1 MASFAPM
8 TLLEQLS
15 LLTTESVNPATAAID
30 RADARQLAELLHAE
44 DRLVAQAVETQLS
57 KIAAAIDAVAHA
69 LGHGGRLI
77 YVGAGT
83 SGRLGIL
90 DASEMPPTY
99 GTPPEL
105 VQGIIAGG
113 PDAVFRSVEGA
124 EDSPEEGAR
133 ALEAAKVGPADIV
146 CGVTASGRTPFVL
159 GALRYAREQ
168 ASRTILVSTN
178 PREVVTELCPEAEIL
193 ICPVVGPEPIAGSTR
208 MKSGTAQK
216 MVLNMI
222 TTGAMVRL
230 GKTYGNVMVD
240 VQLTN
245 EKLRQR
251 ARRTVMSICGVDA
264 DTADVLLAA
273 SNGHVKTALVMH
285 AGRCSREEAEKRLA
299 NAHGIVRIAM
309 ENHT

>member
-1 MASFAPM
+1 M

-30 RADARQLAELLHAE
+30 RANARQIAEMLHAE
-44 DRLVAQAVETQLS
+44 DLLVAQAVGTQLS
-57 KIAAAIDAVAHA
+57 HIAEAIELVAHA

-113 PDAVFRSVEGA
+113 RDAVFRSVEGA
-124 EDSPEEGAR
+124 EDSAEEGAR
-133 ALEAAKVGPADIV
+133 ALEAVCVGSADVV
-146 CGVTASGRTPFVL
+146 CGITASGRTPFVL
-159 GALRYAREQ
+159 GALRYARQ
-168 ASRTILVSTN
+168 QSSRTILVSTN
-178 PREVVTELCPEAEIL
+178 PSEVVAELSPEAEIL

-230 GKTYGNVMVD
+230 GKTFGNVMVD

-264 DTADVLLAA
+264 ETANDLLTA

-285 AGRCSREEAEKRLA
+285 ASACSREEAEERLA
-299 NAHGIVRIAM
+299 DAHGIVRIAM

>member
-1 MASFAPM
+1 M

-15 LLTTESVNPATAAID
+15 LLTTEDVNPQTAAID
-30 RADARQLAELLHAE
+30 NAPARQIVQMLHEQDA
-44 DRLVAQAVETQLS
+44 LVASAVGTQLDEIAKAVEMATQAFRS
-57 KIAAAIDAVAHA
+57 
-69 LGHGGRLI
+69 GGRLV

-99 GTPPEL
+99 GTSPEM

-113 PDAVFRSVEGA
+113 REAVFRSVEGA
-124 EDSPEEGAR
+124 EDSASEGAR
-133 ALEAAKVGPADIV
+133 SIDDLEAGPKDLI
-146 CGVTASGRTPFVL
+146 CGITASGRTPFVL
-159 GALRYAREQ
+159 GAVRRARERGAQ
-168 ASRTILVSTN
+168 TILVSTN
-178 PREVVTELCPEAEIL
+178 PREVVATLCPEAQIL
-193 ICPVVGPEPIAGSTR
+193 ICPVVGPEPITGSTR

-240 VQLTN
+240 LQLTN

-251 ARRTVMSICGVDA
+251 AVRMVMSICGVDRELA
-264 DTADVLLAA
+264 ATLLADA
-273 SNGHVKTALVMH
+273 GGYVKAAIVMH
-285 AGRCSREEAEKRLA
+285 RHGCSREEAEERLQAA
-299 NAHGIVRIAM
+299 NGIVRIAM
-309 ENHT
+309 ENQS

>member
-15 LLTTESVNPATAAID
+15 LLTTEDVNPQTAAID
-30 RADARQLAELLHAE
+30 NAPARLIVQMLHEQDA
-44 DRLVAQAVETQLS
+44 LVASAVGTQLDEIAKAVEMATQAFRS
-57 KIAAAIDAVAHA
+57 
-69 LGHGGRLI
+69 GGRLV

-99 GTPPEL
+99 GTAPEM

-113 PDAVFRSVEGA
+113 REAVFRSVEGA
-124 EDSPEEGAR
+124 EDSASEGAR
-133 ALEAAKVGPADIV
+133 AIDDMEAGPQDLI
-146 CGVTASGRTPFVL
+146 CGITASGRTPFVL
-159 GALRYAREQ
+159 GALRRARERGAQ
-168 ASRTILVSTN
+168 TVLVSTN
-178 PREVVTELCPEAEIL
+178 PREVVATLCPEAQIL
-193 ICPVVGPEPIAGSTR
+193 ICPVVGPEPITGSTR

-240 VQLTN
+240 LQLTN

-251 ARRTVMSICGVDA
+251 AVRMVMSICGVDRKQA
-264 DTADVLLAA
+264 TMLLADA
-273 SNGHVKTALVMH
+273 GGHVKAAIVMH
-285 AGRCSREEAEKRLA
+285 RHGCSREEAEERLQAA
-299 NAHGIVRIAM
+299 NGIVRIAM
-309 ENHT
+309 ENQS